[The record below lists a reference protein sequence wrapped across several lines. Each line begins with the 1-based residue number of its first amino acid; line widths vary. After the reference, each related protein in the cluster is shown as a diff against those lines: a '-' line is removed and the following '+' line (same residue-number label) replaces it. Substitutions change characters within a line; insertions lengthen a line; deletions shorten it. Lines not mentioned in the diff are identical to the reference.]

1 MKNTETNT
9 KGEKLPDFLIPLNQL
24 LRGDQFKAENSFNA
38 SVPAELRADLVAVNL
53 NSSCMLGETLDGSI
67 TSNDKYVARLN
78 EEEVAMRER
87 LKAERAK
94 VPDLTENTV
103 MQKVIDEGTF
113 KGYLAGDYNTVGKC
127 VARAEDSAP
136 FTNNPGEVY
145 ENLRLDFKGSDYGNV
160 AADTA
165 GKVYVVR
172 FTSPKSTSYNND
184 NLPNATNDN
193 IPPCTETGFTGSD
206 NCLIPEY
213 YFGYSEISNGA
224 IYVIDQDGN
233 EKMAAYYD
241 ERKEKFIEL

>member
-1 MKNTETNT
+1 LEEAKKVTLKNTETNT

-136 FTNNPGEVY
+136 FT
-145 ENLRLDFKGSDYGNV
+145 
-160 AADTA
+160 
-165 GKVYVVR
+165 
-172 FTSPKSTSYNND
+172 SPKSTSYNND

-193 IPPCTETGFTGSD
+193 IPPCIETGFTGSD